1 MLTNQSCW
9 YQDWQHRRC
18 RVRGYDVHGGLDA
31 NASEGRK
38 GSAGFKGWNWY
49 GLTGARAIT

>member
-18 RVRGYDVHGGLDA
+18 RVRGYGGL
-31 NASEGRK
+31 ERIGRPK
-38 GSAGFKGWNWY
+38 GERWFKGWNWY